1 MLGEQP
7 REMPRANT
15 NPSGKSFDAGVVAI
29 ERSVSDETGGA
40 FCGGDAPAPCWT
52 ERGGFRS
59 ASKARTKPGCF
70 GGSRSREKPNISSQC
85 WPDRADGTAIDARG
99 SDSAEK
105 QTVVS
110 RIAAHPGSFAFGMVE
125 HGKPLLVLTP
135 SDEGAPPVESESS
148 EQRIG
153 PHATWDGKWSPAH
166 RWKMADAQALDDCMK
181 VRRGSTRAIVL
192 LSMGLVANLAALMT
206 FAATLSEI
214 AADWSLDAS
223 QSGWIGGIYFA
234 GYAIAV
240 PFLASASDRM
250 DARRL
255 YVVSALL
262 GAAASLAFALFAHG
276 FVLAMILRL
285 LGGIGLA
292 GVHMPGLNLLM
303 DRVDRS
309 VQGRAAGIYTSS
321 YAAGSAGS
329 FLIAGLVDAVFGW
342 RATFIVAG
350 IGPLLSIC
358 ALGLLPAASSRRSF
372 DKRPPPFRAL
382 LRNRALVSY
391 VTAFAGNTWEVFAVR
406 VWFVAY
412 LGWVLHLPGNQFSL
426 PPLGLVSGA
435 ASLAGVPASMVMAEI
450 AARRGRRPVVIGI
463 CLASVA
469 TCLALS
475 ATAGGSIWVV
485 LPLLVLVQITSFAD
499 VGALAGGA
507 VAAADPVQRGAA
519 LALYALGGFT
529 TGFLGPVAVGNVLD
543 WFGGAASAAGWSAGY
558 LVISLG
564 SGVAA
569 WAVWRAPE

>member
-1 MLGEQP
+1 MLSEQP
-7 REMPRANT
+7 CKMPRANAD
-15 NPSGKSFDAGVVAI
+15 PSGKTFDAGVVPV
-29 ERSVSDETGGA
+29 ERAVGNKTGRA
-40 FCGGDAPAPCWT
+40 FCGGDASSPCRT
-52 ERGGFRS
+52 ERSGFRS
-59 ASKARTKPGCF
+59 APKARTKACRF
-70 GGSRSREKPNISSQC
+70 SGSGTREKLNVSSQC
-85 WPDRADGTAIDARG
+85 WPDGAHGSAIDASG
-99 SDSAEK
+99 SDPAEK
-105 QTVVS
+105 QTVIS
-110 RIAAHPGSFAFGMVE
+110 RITAHPGSFTFGMVE
-125 HGKPLLVLTP
+125 HGETLLVLTR
-135 SDEGAPPVESESS
+135 SDEGAQPMESESS
-148 EQRIG
+148 EQSVDPR
-153 PHATWDGKWSPAH
+153 ATWDGSWSPAH
-166 RWKMADAQALDDCMK
+166 RCKMADAQAIDDCIDS
-181 VRRGSTRAIVL
+181 RRGSTRAIVL

-234 GYAIAV
+234 GYAVAV

-255 YVVSALL
+255 YVASGLL
-262 GAAASLAFALFAHG
+262 GAAASFAFALFAHG
-276 FVLAMILRL
+276 FLLAMILRL

-329 FLIAGLVDAVFGW
+329 FLIAGLVDTAFGW
-342 RATFIVAG
+342 RATFVAAG
-350 IGPLLSIC
+350 IGPLLSIS
-358 ALGLLPAASSRRSF
+358 ALLLLPAASGRRSF

-382 LRNRALVSY
+382 LHNRALIAY
-391 VTAFAGNTWEVFAVR
+391 VAAFAGNTWEVFAVR

-412 LGWVLHLPGNQFSL
+412 LGWVLRLPGNHIAL
-426 PPLGLVSGA
+426 PPLGLVSGV
-435 ASLAGVPASMVMAEI
+435 ASLAGVPASMVMAEV
-450 AARRGRRPVVIGI
+450 AARRGRRSVVIGI
-463 CLASVA
+463 CVVSVI

-507 VAAADPVQRGAA
+507 VAAADPAQRGAA
-519 LALYALGGFT
+519 LALYALAGFT
-529 TGFLGPVAVGNVLD
+529 TGFLGSVAVGNVLD
-543 WFGGAASAAGWSAGY
+543 LFGGSASAPGWAAGY
-558 LVISLG
+558 LVIALG
-564 SGVAA
+564 SAVAG